1 MNTLLDA
8 VYLATIL
15 DPGLPDHIIYH
26 LDVIID
32 GSETTPQLKMSEGER
47 GSILKSNSDYI

>member
-1 MNTLLDA
+1 MFLSLYLKKLSVRLFFEMNTLLDA

-32 GSETTPQLKMSEGER
+32 GSETTPQ
-47 GSILKSNSDYI
+47 